1 MEFILTVILIFFV
14 ISFLGR
20 LFFRYVLPW
29 WLARYVKKQQQKYEQ
44 HFYKEKT
51 VNNEEKIRYDD
62 SSVEGNINPDVG
74 EYIDYEEIDDNEE
87 NKN

>member
-14 ISFLGR
+14 ISLLGR

-29 WLARYVKKQQQKYEQ
+29 WLARFVKKQQRKYEQ
-44 HFYKEKT
+44 HFYNEQTINK
-51 VNNEEKIRYDD
+51 EEKIRYDK